1 MARAKKTTTRV
12 RAKGPARGGSKRGAR
27 TKPMRHDKNGQIY
40 EIIAREILDSRGN
53 PTVEVDVVLESGVM
67 GRAMVPSGASTGT
80 REALE
85 LRDKQPKRFGGKG
98 VRKAVD
104 HVNKVIGPALAG
116 IEAVN
121 QVFIDN
127 AMIEMDGTPNK
138 SKLGANAMLGVSIA
152 VARAAAESLKLPL
165 YRYIGGCNSKDLP
178 VPMLNVLN
186 GGEHADNNVDI
197 QEFMVVPIGAPSF
210 SEALRCGVECYH
222 ALKGVLKKKGLS
234 TAVGDEGGFAPNLGS
249 NEEALEV
256 LVEGVAKAG
265 YKAGKDVVLA
275 LDAAASELYS
285 RGKYKLDAE
294 KQPIKSSEEM
304 IEMYAAWVKK
314 YPIASIEDGMAEGD
328 WKGWKLMTEALGDKI
343 QIVGD
348 DIFVT
353 NPKIL
358 AKGIKERSANSIL
371 IKLNQIG
378 TVTETLDTIQM
389 ALRAGF
395 TCVVSHRSGETEDTT
410 ISDLAVALNLGQIK
424 TGAPCRGERNAK
436 YNQLLRIEE
445 ELGDDARYPGRT
457 VFPRLRAR

>member
-1 MARAKKTTTRV
+1 
-12 RAKGPARGGSKRGAR
+12 
-27 TKPMRHDKNGQIY
+27 MRQQKNGLIH
-40 EIIAREILDSRGN
+40 EIVAREILDSRGN
-53 PTVEVDVVLESGVM
+53 PTVEVDVILDCGVM
-67 GRAMVPSGASTGT
+67 GRAMVPSGASTGV

-85 LRDKQPKRFGGKG
+85 LRDKQSKRFGGKG

-104 HVNKVIGPALAG
+104 HVNKIVGPALTG

-152 VARAAAESLKLPL
+152 VARAAAEWLGLPL
-165 YRYIGGCNSKDLP
+165 YRYLGGSNTKDLP

-186 GGEHADNNVDI
+186 GGAHADNNVDI
-197 QEFMVVPIGAPSF
+197 QEFMIVPVGASSF
-210 SEALRCGVECYH
+210 AEALRCGVECYH
-222 ALKGVLKKKGLS
+222 SLKGVLKKRGLS
-234 TAVGDEGGFAPNLGS
+234 TAVGDEGGFAPNLRS
-249 NEEALEV
+249 NEEAIEV
-256 LVEGVAKAG
+256 IVEGVNKSG
-265 YKAGKDVVLA
+265 CRIGKDVVLA
-275 LDAAASELYS
+275 LDVAASELYS
-285 RGKYKLDAE
+285 RGKYKLEAE
-294 KQPIKSSEEM
+294 KQPVKSSEDL
-304 IEMYAAWVKK
+304 IEMYTAWVDK

-328 WKGWKLMTEALGDKI
+328 WKGWKMQTEALGERV
-343 QIVGD
+343 QLVGD
-348 DIFVT
+348 DVFVT

-358 AKGIKERSANSIL
+358 ARGIKERAANSIL

-445 ELGDDARYPGRT
+445 ELGDDARYPGRA
-457 VFPRLRAR
+457 VFPRLGKS